1 MDRII
6 DIYNHMLNEDNGEK
20 VIYYKT
26 NLVHNTFDELDFSD
40 IKKYFERGGKNNAC
54 ISKELED
61 YFSASQRKDETDR
74 VKHMFSI
81 YLFGIYCYDHIKP
94 INDAFNNLI
103 ENKIWKN
110 TKENGI
116 PNKDERLRDDFL
128 YLWFLTALYHD
139 MGYVYESKGDNDNSL
154 YSFII
159 ERKSMMSN
167 DNLGFQPVSGIPRN
181 IQLAA
186 KEYFWHKRNN
196 ILFYEHLCTD
206 HGFAGGVN
214 LYATLKKLHQEKSDE
229 SSRPVDTGGL
239 LFGRSIFQW
248 YNVPSV
254 WAIICHNIWLA
265 EGGTGRATKY
275 EALGLDK
282 LIYFKGKSPIKLK
295 DHPLLFLLDFVDTVD
310 PYKRFE
316 TSCDGIFISCN
327 DNELSLSLDHG
338 CSASCVSCKYEET
351 TLSCLSSDLDYLK
364 SSNFQVN
371 VADNTITFSF

>member
-1 MDRII
+1 MMDRII
-6 DIYNHMLNEDNGEK
+6 DIYNHMLNEDNREK

-26 NLVHNTFDELDFSD
+26 NLVHSAFDELDFSD
-40 IKKYFERGGKNNAC
+40 IAHYFRLGEKVSCLPEDLRFFSDAEDGKER
-54 ISKELED
+54 I
-61 YFSASQRKDETDR
+61 
-74 VKHMFSI
+74 KHMFSI
-81 YLFGIYCYDHIKP
+81 YLLGIYCYDHVKP
-94 INDAFNNLI
+94 INNAFNNLI
-103 ENKIWKN
+103 ENKIRKN
-110 TKENGI
+110 TKENDSS
-116 PNKDERLRDDFL
+116 NKDERLRDDFL

-159 ERKSMMSN
+159 ERKNMMSN
-167 DNLGFQPVSGIPRN
+167 DNLGFLPVLGIPRD

-214 LYATLKKLHQEKSDE
+214 LYATLKNLHQEKGGE
-229 SSRPVDTGGL
+229 SSRPADTGDL
-239 LFGRSIFQW
+239 LFGMPIFQW
-248 YNVPSV
+248 YNVPV
-254 WAIICHNIWLA
+254 AWAIICHNIWLA

-310 PYKRFE
+310 PYKRFKTSYTE
-316 TSCDGIFISCN
+316 TFISCN

-338 CSASCVSCKYEET
+338 CSTSCVSCKYAAAI
-351 TLSCLSSDLDYLK
+351 LSQLSSDLDYLK
-364 SSNFQVN
+364 SSNFQLTVTN
-371 VADNTITFSF
+371 NTITFSF

>member
-26 NLVHNTFDELDFSD
+26 NLVHSTFDELDFSD

-81 YLFGIYCYDHIKP
+81 YLLGIYCYDHIKP

-139 MGYVYESKGDNDNSL
+139 MGYVYESKGDNDNSH
-154 YSFII
+154 YSRII
-159 ERKSMMSN
+159 ECKNMMQKEK
-167 DNLGFQPVSGIPRN
+167 LGFHLVSGIPRN

-186 KEYFWHKRNN
+186 KEYFWNKRKNLAN
-196 ILFYEHLCTD
+196 HDGRKTE
-206 HGFAGGVN
+206 N
-214 LYATLKKLHQEKSDE
+214 LYGSHA
-229 SSRPVDTGGL
+229 G
-239 LFGRSIFQW
+239 I
-248 YNVPSV
+248 Y
-254 WAIICHNIWLA
+254 
-265 EGGTGRATKY
+265 GRAFP
-275 EALGLDK
+275 EQL
-282 LIYFKGKSPIKLK
+282 
-295 DHPLLFLLDFVDTVD
+295 
-310 PYKRFE
+310 
-316 TSCDGIFISCN
+316 
-327 DNELSLSLDHG
+327 
-338 CSASCVSCKYEET
+338 
-351 TLSCLSSDLDYLK
+351 
-364 SSNFQVN
+364 
-371 VADNTITFSF
+371 